1 MKRIKTFSEY
11 DRLNEGW
18 KENILAAISLA
29 SSVAGYSQ
37 KVDTGLKP
45 DSGNKTEM
53 TIEDTKQDKMVWSA
67 CFQLCQ
73 EMKSGELSFTERR
86 GIAEAQ
92 MYFQAK
98 RDGKS
103 VDKLS
108 KEGEAAV
115 KSILETVKSLDSSRI
130 KELASKG
137 SIGDYYAE
145 FTGK

>member
-1 MKRIKTFSEY
+1 MKKIQTFTEY
-11 DRLNEGW
+11 NHLNEGW
-18 KENILAAISLA
+18 KENVLAAISLA

-37 KVDTGLKP
+37 KIDTGNKP
-45 DSGNKTEM
+45 DTGNKTEM
-53 TIEDTKQDKMVWSA
+53 TVQDTKQDKMVWSA

-73 EMKSGELSFTERR
+73 EMKSGQLSFTERR

-103 VDKLS
+103 TDKLS

-115 KSILETVKSLDSSRI
+115 KSILKTVQSLDSSRV

-137 SIGDYYAE
+137 SGGDFYAE